1 MIRFIR
7 GEYLYYDGDAI
18 IIDTPGG
25 IGYRVF
31 VPENSPLLN
40 EKEGDPVKV
49 NTFLQVKEDGMQL
62 YGFPDVESLEL
73 FEKLITVKGVG
84 PKAGLAIMALAE
96 CEVIKQYIVA
106 KDASFVARASG
117 IGKKIAER
125 VILELCDKLDVLT
138 ENGRGFDEMNA
149 GSNLPGILNSE
160 REEAI
165 IALTTLGYSK
175 VEAKDA
181 IMKVKGED
189 LGAEEYVRNA
199 LKYLM

>member
-7 GEYLYYDGDAI
+7 GEYLYYDGEAV

-31 VPENSPLLN
+31 VPETSPLLN
-40 EKEGDPVKV
+40 KKEGDAVMI

-62 YGFPDVESLEL
+62 YGFPDIESLEL

-84 PKAGLAIMALAE
+84 PKAGLSIMSLAE
-96 CEVIKQYIVA
+96 CDVIKQYIVA
-106 KDASFVARASG
+106 KDASFISRASG

-125 VILELCDKLDVLT
+125 VILELCDKLDVT
-138 ENGRGFDEMNA
+138 NVDMKSA
-149 GSNLPGILNSE
+149 GGIDPGINSMGIESSE
-160 REEAI
+160 REEAV

-175 VEAKDA
+175 AEARDA
-181 IMKVKGED
+181 IIKVQEEG
-189 LGAEEYVRNA
+189 LTAEEYVKNA
-199 LKYLM
+199 LRYLM

>member
-7 GEYLYYDGDAI
+7 GEYLYYDGDAM

-31 VPENSPLLN
+31 VPETSPLLN
-40 EKEGDPVKV
+40 KKEGDTVTI

-62 YGFPDVESLEL
+62 YGFPDTESLEL

-84 PKAGLAIMALAE
+84 PKAGLSIMALAE

-106 KDASFVARASG
+106 KDASFVSRASG

-125 VILELCDKLDVLT
+125 VILELCDKLDVI
-138 ENGRGFDEMNA
+138 NIDMRGTSGADS
-149 GSNLPGILNSE
+149 GLNSMGMKSSE
-160 REEAI
+160 REEAV

-175 VEAKDA
+175 SEANDA
-181 IMKVKGED
+181 IMKVKEEGLSAED
-189 LGAEEYVRNA
+189 YVRNA

>member
-7 GEYLYYDGDAI
+7 GEYLYYDGDAM

-31 VPENSPLLN
+31 VPETSPLLN
-40 EKEGDPVKV
+40 NKEGDTVKV

-62 YGFPDVESLEL
+62 YGFPDIESLEL

-84 PKAGLAIMALAE
+84 PKAGLSIMALAE

-106 KDASFVARASG
+106 KDASFVSRASG

-125 VILELCDKLDVLT
+125 VILELCDKLDITNVDM
-138 ENGRGFDEMNA
+138 RAA
-149 GSNLPGILNSE
+149 GGGDSLINSIGIESSE
-160 REEAI
+160 REEAV

-175 VEAKDA
+175 AEAKDA
-181 IMKVKGED
+181 IMKVKEEGLSAED
-189 LGAEEYVRNA
+189 YVRNA

>member
-7 GEYLYYDGDAI
+7 GEYLYYDGDAM

-31 VPENSPLLN
+31 VTETSPLLN
-40 EKEGDPVKV
+40 NKEGDTVKV

-62 YGFPDVESLEL
+62 YGFPDIESLEL

-84 PKAGLAIMALAE
+84 PKAGLSIMALAE

-106 KDASFVARASG
+106 KDASFVSRASG

-125 VILELCDKLDVLT
+125 VILELCDKLDITNVDM
-138 ENGRGFDEMNA
+138 RAA
-149 GSNLPGILNSE
+149 GGGDSLINSIGIESSE
-160 REEAI
+160 REEAV

-175 VEAKDA
+175 AEAKDA
-181 IMKVKGED
+181 IMKVKEEGLSAED
-189 LGAEEYVRNA
+189 YVRNA